1 MVIKGNKDGNN
12 VSTNVNIEDIE
23 NDEKIELDPEAL
35 EALIGGCSPVAQSF
49 NYTWLDSFD
58 MEDLDERRLYINDE
72 IDDSI
77 ITDIGYHILRY
88 NRLDKGMKPEERK
101 PITLYINT
109 DGGGLYSAN
118 SLISLIESSVT
129 PVHTVNLGRCFSA
142 GFLLFIAGKK
152 RYALDNSIF
161 LLHEGQNGDINATG
175 KYFDRASFEKNVIE
189 KKVKDYVL
197 EKTAI
202 TPKMYDRNYRVEWY
216 MDSEK
221 AKELGAC
228 DYIIGEDCPLDDIL

>member
-1 MVIKGNKDGNN
+1 MVIKKKKDKN
-12 VSTNVNIEDIE
+12 VSENVNVEDE
-23 NDEKIELDPEAL
+23 EVIELDPEAL

-58 MEDLDERRLYINDE
+58 MEDLDERRLYINDI
-72 IDDSI
+72 IDDEI
-77 ITDIGYHILRY
+77 IMDIGYHILRY
-88 NRLDKGMKPEERK
+88 NRLDKDIKQEERK

-118 SLISLIESSVT
+118 SLISLIENSVT

-142 GFLLFIAGKK
+142 GFLIFIAGKK
-152 RYALDNSIF
+152 RYTLDNGIF
-161 LLHEGQNGDINATG
+161 LLHDGQNGDINATG
-175 KYFDRASFEKNVIE
+175 KYFDKASFEKNVIE

-202 TPKMYDRNYRVEWY
+202 TPKMYDKNYRVEWY
-216 MDSEK
+216 MSAEK
-221 AKELGAC
+221 AMELNVC
-228 DYIIGEDCPLDDIL
+228 DYIVGDNCTLNDIL

>member
-1 MVIKGNKDGNN
+1 MNKKNIYIKK
-12 VSTNVNIEDIE
+12 NVNGKNEE
-23 NDEKIELDPEAL
+23 TIELDSEAL
-35 EALIGGCSPVAQSF
+35 ETIISGCSSVAQSF

-58 MEDLDERRLYINDE
+58 MEDLDERRLYINDD
-72 IDDSI
+72 IDDTI

-88 NRLDKGMKPEERK
+88 NRLDKGIKSEERQ

-109 DGGGLYSAN
+109 NGGSLYSAN
-118 SLISLIESSVT
+118 SLISLIENSIT

-175 KYFDRASFEKNVIE
+175 KYFDRAAFEKNVIE
-189 KKVKDYVL
+189 KKVKEYVL
-197 EKTAI
+197 DKTSI
-202 TPKMYDRNYRVEWY
+202 TSKMYDRNYRVEWY
-216 MDSEK
+216 MDSDK
-221 AKELGAC
+221 AKELEAC
-228 DYIIGEDCPLDDIL
+228 DYIIGEDCTLEEIL

>member
-1 MVIKGNKDGNN
+1 MVIKKKKDKN
-12 VSTNVNIEDIE
+12 VSENVNAEGE
-23 NDEKIELDPEAL
+23 EVIELDPEAL

-58 MEDLDERRLYINDE
+58 MEDLDERRLYINDI
-72 IDDSI
+72 IDDEI
-77 ITDIGYHILRY
+77 IMDIGYHILRY
-88 NRLDKGMKPEERK
+88 NRLDKDVKIEERK

-118 SLISLIESSVT
+118 SLISLIENSVT

-142 GFLLFIAGKK
+142 GFLIFIAGKK
-152 RYALDNSIF
+152 RYSLDNGIF

-175 KYFDRASFEKNVIE
+175 KYFDRAAFEKNVVE

-202 TPKMYDRNYRVEWY
+202 TPKMYDKNYRTEWY
-216 MDSEK
+216 MSAEK
-221 AKELGAC
+221 AMELNVC
-228 DYIIGEDCPLDDIL
+228 DYIVGDNCTLEDIL

>member
-1 MVIKGNKDGNN
+1 MIKKNNGNTKPN
-12 VSTNVNIEDIE
+12 EE
-23 NDEKIELDPEAL
+23 LIELDSEAL
-35 EALIGGCSPVAQSF
+35 EAILNGGAVAQSF

-72 IDDSI
+72 ISDEV

-88 NRLDKGMKPEERK
+88 NRLDKDVKPEERT
-101 PITLYINT
+101 PITLYLNT
-109 DGGGLYSAN
+109 DGGLLYSAN
-118 SLISLIESSVT
+118 SLISLIENSIT
-129 PVHTVNLGRCFSA
+129 PVHTVNLGRCLSA
-142 GFLLFIAGKK
+142 GFLIFIAGKK
-152 RYALDNSIF
+152 RYSLDNAIF

-202 TPKMYDRNYRVEWY
+202 TLKMYDKNYRTEWY
-216 MDSEK
+216 MSAEK
-221 AKELGAC
+221 ARELEVC
-228 DYIIGEDCPLDDIL
+228 DYIVGENCTLDDIL

>member
-1 MVIKGNKDGNN
+1 MDKRNKNEN
-12 VSTNVNIEDIE
+12 TNVDNADV
-23 NDEKIELDPEAL
+23 IELDSEAL
-35 EALIGGCSPVAQSF
+35 EAFIGGCSPVAQSF

-58 MEDLDERRLYINDE
+58 MEDLDERRLYINDV
-72 IDDSI
+72 IDDEI

-88 NRLDKGMKPEERK
+88 NRIDKGVKPEERQ

-109 DGGGLYSAN
+109 DGGLLYSAN
-118 SLISLIESSVT
+118 SLVSLIQSSTT

-197 EKTAI
+197 EQTAI
-202 TPKMYDRNYRVEWY
+202 TSKMYERNYRTEWY
-216 MDSEK
+216 MSAEK
-221 AKELGAC
+221 AMELNVC
-228 DYIIGEDCPLDDIL
+228 DYIVGENCTLDDIL

>member
-1 MVIKGNKDGNN
+1 MVIKKKKDKN
-12 VSTNVNIEDIE
+12 VSENVNAEGE
-23 NDEKIELDPEAL
+23 EVIELDPEAL

-58 MEDLDERRLYINDE
+58 MEDLDERRLYINDI
-72 IDDSI
+72 IDDEI
-77 ITDIGYHILRY
+77 IMDIGYHILRY
-88 NRLDKGMKPEERK
+88 NRLDKDVKIEERK

-118 SLISLIESSVT
+118 SLISLIENSVT

-142 GFLLFIAGKK
+142 GFLIFIAGKK
-152 RYALDNSIF
+152 RYSLDNGIF

-175 KYFDRASFEKNVIE
+175 KYFDRAAFEKNVVE

-202 TPKMYDRNYRVEWY
+202 TPKMYDKNYRTEWY
-216 MDSEK
+216 MSAEK
-221 AKELGAC
+221 AMEYGLIDKVIAKRA
-228 DYIIGEDCPLDDIL
+228 

>member
-1 MVIKGNKDGNN
+1 MVIKKKKDKNN
-12 VSTNVNIEDIE
+12 VNENVNVE
-23 NDEKIELDPEAL
+23 NKEVIELDPEAL

-58 MEDLDERRLYINDE
+58 MEDLDERRLYINDI
-72 IDDSI
+72 IDDEI
-77 ITDIGYHILRY
+77 IMDIGYHILRY
-88 NRLDKGMKPEERK
+88 NRLDKDIKQEERK

-118 SLISLIESSVT
+118 SLISLIENSVT

-142 GFLLFIAGKK
+142 GFLIFIAGKK
-152 RYALDNSIF
+152 RYTLDNGIF
-161 LLHEGQNGDINATG
+161 LLHDGQNGDINATG
-175 KYFDRASFEKNVIE
+175 KYFDKASFEKNVIE

-202 TPKMYDRNYRVEWY
+202 TPKMYDKNYRVEWY
-216 MDSEK
+216 MSAEK
-221 AKELGAC
+221 AMELNVC
-228 DYIIGEDCPLDDIL
+228 DYIVGDNCTLNDIL